1 MAPKKKGAKKAQD
14 DWENDQGEVADPIA
28 EATNNAKAAE
38 AAEDAAGD
46 DDMGGGLL
54 AALRKNRAK
63 KVKKGKHVEDFVE
76 GEDPTADNDAPALD
90 LAAKAP
96 QEATMDDEDVFGQ
109 PVKKGRAVKGK
120 GKPDEEPEDDEE
132 RHADGRVKT
141 KKEKE
146 KEKKEREKQRKKEQ
160 VSQLSTSSV
169 CWPNKFAGRK
179 EEAGRPRKRSAR
191 STDEAGPKGRTES
204 RSQARTYDCC
214 PWQEEGQCGARGHS
228 EAASGTKETT
238 RGEGEAGRGGE
249 GSHRGR
255 GAPRSRRCTAQGR
268 DQSCEEASRTGK
280 NRPAE
285 ARRHV

>member
-14 DWENDQGEVADPIA
+14 DWESELGEVADPIA
-28 EATNNAKAAE
+28 EATKNAKATD

-76 GEDPTADNDAPALD
+76 GEDPMADNDAPAVD

-109 PVKKGRAVKGK
+109 PVKKGKGVKGK
-120 GKPDEEPEDDEE
+120 AKPDEAADDEEE
-132 RHADGRVKT
+132 RHADGRLKT

-160 VSQLSTSSV
+160 VSQPSPTSV
-169 CWPNKFAGRK
+169 RDLKFAGCK
-179 EEAGRPRKRSAR
+179 EEASRPRERSAC
-191 STDEAGPKGRTES
+191 STNEDGPKGRTES
-204 RSQARTYDCC
+204 RPQARTCDCC
-214 PWQEEGQCGARGHS
+214 PWQEEGQCSSRRDT
-228 EAASGTKETT
+228 EAASRAKETT
-238 RGEGEAGRGGE
+238 RGKGEARRSGE
-249 GSHRGR
+249 GSHRGG
-255 GAPRSRRCTAQGR
+255 GASRSGRCKAQGR
-268 DQSCEEASRTGK
+268 DQSCQEGSRKGE
-280 NRPAE
+280 NRTAE
-285 ARRHV
+285 T